1 MEPFE
6 IYWAVQFLEKATELE
21 PDDPE
26 IIDHLGDALWQS
38 GRQIEARYQW
48 RRALALED
56 DTTKQKQIEDKIK
69 GEVSQIDAYK
79 NNKYQM
85 IFNCQKLV
93 IQNSKRFTVQYERV
107 VEILFQ

>member
-1 MEPFE
+1 MIKKAVAQEPRNGFFVDSLGWAF
-6 IYWAVQFLEKATELE
+6 YRMKDFGAAVQFLEKATELE

-56 DTTKQKQIEDKIK
+56 DTTKQKEIEDKIDH
-69 GEVSQIDAYK
+69 G
-79 NNKYQM
+79 
-85 IFNCQKLV
+85 V
-93 IQNSKRFTVQYERV
+93 IQDATGPGPA
-107 VEILFQ
+107 I